1 MEQLQLLGGFKQKFE
16 QFVELYQTLKS
27 ENKSL
32 KEENIRLKNALSA
45 KESELEQT
53 KKQQEL
59 NQMASIFTAANGGN
73 KLEAKNKIARLVREI
88 DNCIALLNR

>member
-16 QFVELYQTLKS
+16 QFVELYQSLKS

-59 NQMASIFTAANGGN
+59 NQMAGIFTAANGGN